1 MDKKHIDAALLHFR
15 QNDPVLAEVT
25 RKVEK
30 LKQRFDR
37 RDAFTHL
44 CRAIV
49 GQQLSIRA
57 AATIW
62 ERVCALFGNKKALL
76 PREILTTPVVV
87 LRGCGLSFGKISSLQ
102 DLARH
107 FVEGHIDPAQFPRM
121 QSDHIIAALTLVRGV
136 GVWTAHMYLI
146 FGLRRPDI
154 LPVGDLGFQNGI
166 QRAYR
171 LRARPS
177 EKTIHRLAKKWTGYE
192 SIAALY
198 LWEYLLVET
207 CRA

>member
-1 MDKKHIDAALLHFR
+1 MDQKDIDAALLHFKR
-15 QNDPVLAEVT
+15 HDPVLAEVT
-25 RKVEK
+25 QRVGKLQRRFEK
-30 LKQRFDR
+30 

-49 GQQLSIRA
+49 GQQLSVKA

-62 ERVCALFGNKKALL
+62 ERVCALYGNKKMLL
-76 PREILTTPVVV
+76 PREILATRADT
-87 LRGCGLSFGKISSLQ
+87 LRKCGLSLNKITTLE

-107 FVEGHIDPAQFPRM
+107 FAEENIDPKRFPRM
-121 QSDHIIAALTLVRGV
+121 RSDDIIAALVAVRGI
-136 GVWTAHMYLI
+136 GVWTAQMYLI

-171 LRARPS
+171 LRARPA
-177 EKTIHRLAKKWTGYE
+177 ERTIRRFAKKWTGYE

-198 LWEYLLVET
+198 LWEYLHIDIH
-207 CRA
+207 RA